1 MELIESGRFIQ
12 LRVMSWYSYEQ
23 VSPLAMQ
30 VWCFKVSDDFECY
43 GRNHLKWDNQEIPS
57 QHNFWMADKWLPS
70 LCS

>member
-1 MELIESGRFIQ
+1 MVDLFQ

-43 GRNHLKWDNQEIPS
+43 GRNHLKWIIKKFHLSITSGWQTNGY
-57 QHNFWMADKWLPS
+57 L
-70 LCS
+70 LCALKYT